1 MDMNLCQLVQHYFV
15 SSGRWQDTEGMAKIS
30 GGCALLAPM
39 EWQLGGMWE
48 THSFT
53 WLPSCV
59 CLPSPVS
66 FPSVQWQLSV
76 HSSDP
81 QHPLGQHPAYPPS
94 WHLIGHLPALHQ
106 PGPWHPS
113 RRLSTHQPRPVAP
126 SRRFPVDQPG
136 PRLCPLAA
144 TMISPRSEPWRGG
157 GTLFQVCS
165 FFRFFPWAL
174 K

>member
-15 SSGRWQDTEGMAKIS
+15 SRGHWQDTEGMAKIS
-30 GGCALLAPM
+30 GGCALLAPL

-48 THSFT
+48 THSCT

-66 FPSVQWQLSV
+66 FPSVQWRLSV

-81 QHPLGQHPAYPPS
+81 QYPWDSIQHTCPHGTSSGTFLLFISQAYGTQQAISCGPAWPTAVSSGSNYD
-94 WHLIGHLPALHQ
+94 
-106 PGPWHPS
+106 
-113 RRLSTHQPRPVAP
+113 LSKVWTVT
-126 SRRFPVDQPG
+126 
-136 PRLCPLAA
+136 L
-144 TMISPRSEPWRGG
+144 GG

-165 FFRFFPWAL
+165 FFRLFPWPL